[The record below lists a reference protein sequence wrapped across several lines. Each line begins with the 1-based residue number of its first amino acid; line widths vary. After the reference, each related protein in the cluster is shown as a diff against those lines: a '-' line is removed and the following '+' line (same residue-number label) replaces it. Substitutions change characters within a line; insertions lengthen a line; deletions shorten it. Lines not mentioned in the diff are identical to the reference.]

1 MSEVLTIMGMAN
13 TITFTVDEFDAPRI
27 TKFSGTGMAGAK
39 ISFTLT
45 VEPDGDDASV
55 ATVDAEFISQ
65 MMVGAIG
72 GAIERAS
79 TKELNESL
87 DKLRLC
93 RLTSINQSEKETR
106 MGSLENRVAIV
117 TGAGRGIGREHALL
131 LAKEGAS
138 VVVND
143 LGGANDGSGADVGP
157 AQEVANEIV
166 SAGGNAVANTD
177 NIATWD
183 GAKSLVD
190 RAISEFGGLDV
201 VVNNAGILRDGFIA
215 SMDESQWDSVIAVH
229 LKGHF
234 SVLRRAAGYWKEQS
248 KAGKPVNAAVINTA
262 SASGTFM
269 ANAGQANYGAAKAG
283 IAAITEVAA
292 LELERY
298 GVRVN
303 AIAPVARTRLT
314 LATPGM
320 SAMFAEEVPEGEFDA
335 FSPANI
341 APVVAYLAAEK
352 CPLTGK
358 VLAVQGGA
366 ITLLK
371 GWTSVETVE
380 TDGPWL
386 LDELPNQLGHWAEQ
400 A

>member
-1 MSEVLTIMGMAN
+1 M
-13 TITFTVDEFDAPRI
+13 
-27 TKFSGTGMAGAK
+27 
-39 ISFTLT
+39 
-45 VEPDGDDASV
+45 
-55 ATVDAEFISQ
+55 
-65 MMVGAIG
+65 
-72 GAIERAS
+72 
-79 TKELNESL
+79 
-87 DKLRLC
+87 
-93 RLTSINQSEKETR
+93 
-106 MGSLENRVAIV
+106 ENRVALV

-131 LAKEGAS
+131 LAKLGAS

-143 LGGANDGSGADVGP
+143 LGGSNEGAGADAGP

-166 SAGGNAVANTD
+166 AAGGKAVASTD

-183 GAKSLVD
+183 GAKNLVEQ
-190 RAISEFGGLDV
+190 AIAEFGGLDI
-201 VVNNAGILRDGFIA
+201 VVNNAGILRDGFVA
-215 SMDESQWDSVIAVH
+215 SMDEGQWDSVIAVH

-234 SVLRRAAGYWKEQS
+234 AVLRHAAGYWKAQS
-248 KAGKPVNAAVINTA
+248 KAGDPVNAAVINTA

-269 ANAGQANYGAAKAG
+269 PNAGQSNYGAAKAG

-292 LELERY
+292 MELERY

-320 SAMFAEEVPEGEFDA
+320 NAMFLEEIPEGEFDA

-341 APVVAYLAAEK
+341 APVVAYLADEK

-380 TDGPWL
+380 VDGPWL
-386 LDELPNQLGHWAEQ
+386 LDELPNQLDKWAEQ
-400 A
+400 V

>member
-1 MSEVLTIMGMAN
+1 
-13 TITFTVDEFDAPRI
+13 
-27 TKFSGTGMAGAK
+27 
-39 ISFTLT
+39 
-45 VEPDGDDASV
+45 
-55 ATVDAEFISQ
+55 
-65 MMVGAIG
+65 
-72 GAIERAS
+72 
-79 TKELNESL
+79 
-87 DKLRLC
+87 
-93 RLTSINQSEKETR
+93 
-106 MGSLENRVAIV
+106 MGSMENRVAVV

-131 LAKEGAS
+131 FAKEGAS

-143 LGGANDGSGADVGP
+143 LGGSNDGNGTDAGP
-157 AQEVANEIV
+157 AQQVVDEIIA
-166 SAGGNAVANTD
+166 AGGKAVANTD

-183 GAKSLVD
+183 GAKTLVD
-190 RAISEFGGLDV
+190 QAISEFGGLDV
-201 VVNNAGILRDGFIA
+201 VVNNAGILRDAFIA
-215 SMDESQWDSVIAVH
+215 GMDESQWDSVIAVH

-234 SVLRRAAGYWKEQS
+234 SVLHHAAAYWKDQV
-248 KAGKPVNAAVINTA
+248 KAGKKVKAAVVNTA

-269 ANAGQANYGAAKAG
+269 PNAGQANYGAAKAG
-283 IAAITEVAA
+283 IAALTEVAA

-320 SAMFAEEVPEGEFDA
+320 SAMFLEEVPAGEFDA

-341 APVVAYLAAEK
+341 APVVVYLASED

-366 ITLLK
+366 VSLLQ
-371 GWTSVETVE
+371 GWNTKDVVE

-386 LDELPNQLGHWAEQ
+386 LDKLPAQLDHWAATE
-400 A
+400 